1 MLNSPKTKTIDVLSD
16 VLNSIHLGGGV
27 YFRCEMTAPWGMGI
41 SATSVA
47 EFHVV
52 VRGSCW
58 LRIQGRRDLIPLQGG
73 DVVAFLHGGAHGL
86 VDAPD
91 RGERPVS
98 EIIEGQSL
106 ENFGPVTHGG
116 GGLPASILCGYFEFD
131 RDGLHPLVAALPS
144 FIHLRGTESSE
155 FAWLHASLNFMIQE
169 TLAARPGAEAVVKRL
184 AGVLF
189 VQMVRAY
196 VEQSKS
202 PPAMLAAISDK
213 LIGTALA
220 LLHKDPAKAWT
231 LDTLARGAGMSR
243 SALAARFLRLVGTTP
258 MQYLTLWRMQ
268 LARQLLG
275 TSGLASAAV
284 AERVGYLSE
293 AAFSRAFKKAV
304 GKAPGAYRRGL
315 QSRA

>member
-1 MLNSPKTKTIDVLSD
+1 M
-16 VLNSIHLGGGV
+16 
-27 YFRCEMTAPWGMGI
+27 YFRCEMSAPWGMAI
-41 SATSVA
+41 PTTSVA

-58 LRIQGRRDLIPLQGG
+58 LRMPGQKELIPLQGG

-86 VDAPD
+86 VDAPE
-91 RGERPVS
+91 RAERPAS

-131 RDGLHPLVAALPS
+131 RDGLHPLVAALPPL
-144 FIHLRGTESSE
+144 IHLRGNESSG
-155 FAWLHASLNFMIQE
+155 FAWLQTSLNFMIHE

-202 PPAMLAAISDK
+202 PPAMLAAIADK
-213 LIGTALA
+213 QVGAVLA
-220 LLHKDPAKAWT
+220 LMHKDPARAWT
-231 LDTLARGAGMSR
+231 LETLARGAAMSR
-243 SALAARFLRLVGTTP
+243 SGLAARFHQLVGTTP

-268 LARQLLG
+268 LARKFLG
-275 TSGLASAAV
+275 TSGLTTAAI

-293 AAFSRAFKKAV
+293 AAFSKAFKKVV
-304 GKAPGAYRRGL
+304 GKGPGAYRRD
-315 QSRA
+315 SAPK